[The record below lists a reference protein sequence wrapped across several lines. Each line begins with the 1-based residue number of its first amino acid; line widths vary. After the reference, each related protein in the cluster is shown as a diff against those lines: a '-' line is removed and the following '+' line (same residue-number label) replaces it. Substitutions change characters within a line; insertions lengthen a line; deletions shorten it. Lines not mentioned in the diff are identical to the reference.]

1 MKVTFKE
8 IIRNLIEKE
17 VDSFIEKRG
26 IDFVIQ
32 DIEIV
37 SATKDFDYPS
47 FKSTFKIDYQEYVL
61 SGYISRYGY
70 VTITSLFYEYDC
82 YTSQENMNNNI
93 ITHKSFFIY
102 GKELKEFKFN

>member
-8 IIRNLIEKE
+8 IVRNLIEKE
-17 VDSFIEKRG
+17 VDSF
-26 IDFVIQ
+26 
-32 DIEIV
+32 IEIV